1 MLLVCVQ
8 TITPDF
14 LRHCILES
22 IVWRRNRFSR
32 PLRRA
37 ACRCSTRCLPT
48 CFSTHFSDYAYLGPR
63 DGQSYNSIL
72 ERKLPHPDVLDMLSD
87 DEFVITERTIALFHL
102 YVACSL
108 DSGITLKREKAGVY
122 AAHVQ
127 TLTKMNGKNGARNWR
142 TELAELLSK
151 WHPVFQGVVKARKGP
166 RLTEDVAQD
175 IHSQVVDASYL

>member
-1 MLLVCVQ
+1 LEKE
-8 TITPDF
+8 PF
-14 LRHCILES
+14 LEAPKEGGM
-22 IVWRRNRFSR
+22 
-32 PLRRA
+32 PLFNPMFAYLFFHAFQR
-37 ACRCSTRCLPT
+37 LNNM
-48 CFSTHFSDYAYLGPR
+48 YAYLGLR
-63 DGQSYNSIL
+63 DGQSYNSVL
-72 ERKLPHPDVLDMLSD
+72 ERKLPHPDVVDMLSD

-127 TLTKMNGKNGARNWR
+127 TLMKMNGKNGARNWR

-151 WHPVFQGVVKARKGP
+151 WHPVFQGVVKGRKGP